1 MSCPPEVAE
10 VIGEI
15 LRTALLRIRSRGWNQ
30 DAAACALE
38 ADHVHN
44 LPSVLTNYSEELVR
58 FYLDHERVHF
68 AEKVDSVAH
77 FDELWQRLES
87 LLSRSTAAHD

>member
-1 MSCPPEVAE
+1 MTCPTEVAE

-30 DAAACALE
+30 DAAACAVE

-44 LPSVLTNYSEELVR
+44 LPSLLTNYSEEQVR
-58 FYLDHERVHF
+58 FYLDHERIHF
-68 AEKVDSVAH
+68 AEKVGSVAH
-77 FDELWQRLES
+77 FEELWQRLAS
-87 LLSRSTAAHD
+87 LVSRSAAAQD